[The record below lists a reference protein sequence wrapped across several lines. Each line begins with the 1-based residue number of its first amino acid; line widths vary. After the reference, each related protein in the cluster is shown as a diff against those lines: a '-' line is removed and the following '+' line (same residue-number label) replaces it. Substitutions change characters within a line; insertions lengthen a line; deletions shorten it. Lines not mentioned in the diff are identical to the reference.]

1 MQVNSAQ
8 DYLTMRKRQIVAA
21 TYHQIPPPQTK
32 RYNSVFTTAMANGA
46 SRYQLVVNPNPSAWG
61 TVRGSETYISNLC
74 CLSNAGVAPGVFAT
88 TTGKGWV
95 RLNLLQP
102 MSVTATRPT
111 V

>member
-32 RYNSVFTTAMANGA
+32 RYNSVFLSAMANGA
-46 SRYQLVVNPNPSAWG
+46 TRYQLQVVPEVSGWRS
-61 TVRGSETYISNLC
+61 VRGGETISNWC
-74 CLSNAGVAPGVFAT
+74 CLSNYSSAAPGVFAT